1 MAVDLTR
8 NQEVWRVVRQAW
20 HLDQVFKVLQVPA
33 AVVELPQL
41 GELLEEPGGVSSQ
54 SVGWEVLVEEE
65 QELDGVVVDV
75 YAVLNNNE
83 SQFSVV
89 REEII
94 NIFN

>member
-1 MAVDLTR
+1 MDLTGH
-8 NQEVWRVVRQAW
+8 QEVRRVVRQAGD
-20 HLDQVFKVLQVPA
+20 LDQVFEVLQVPA

-83 SQFSVV
+83 SQQSE
-89 REEII
+89 RK
-94 NIFN
+94 